1 VSGGKSDLDSD
12 GQIGNLDD
20 NFNGKITFF
29 SNGLG
34 DTDRAL
40 SFQINAEE
48 IKGEGGRVSC
58 LVKYEVLIHYPC
70 QRQPA

>member
-1 VSGGKSDLDSD
+1 MDRLE
-12 GQIGNLDD
+12 NLDD

-48 IKGEGGRVSC
+48 RKGGGGRVSC
-58 LVKYEVLIHYPC
+58 LVKI
-70 QRQPA
+70 